1 MKKIFEKKKKNIVIL
16 IFLCLSYIP
25 LFLVTL
31 FVLGLSG
38 LDYSCR
44 FTDVIC
50 ILNHP
55 ENLKDYLILYGLN
68 LLFIVPI
75 IKLIISI
82 SKIEQQEQQERGE

>member
-1 MKKIFEKKKKNIVIL
+1 MENKKKSIMIL
-16 IFLCLSYIP
+16 IWLCILYIP
-25 LFLVTL
+25 LFLITL
-31 FVLGLSG
+31 STLVFSG
-38 LDYSCR
+38 IDYSCR

-75 IKLIISI
+75 IKMIISI
-82 SKIEQQEQQERGE
+82 SKEKEQQQQESGV